1 MLRTAM
7 LLIAGIVSTSAP
19 QASDPASEA
28 ARSQDVYA
36 VYSALM
42 SNPPVIGGESNST
55 YAIAA
60 ATTPANLG
68 RGIEPAAQPAT
79 EDELLE
85 YLKALCDA
93 PPPGYEEQW
102 QEILAEFR
110 SRSDAPVPLVPN
122 LKIAK
127 PYIFLTAEEI
137 ADFTSRRT
145 SVNIPPVPIAK
156 FGGAISVIRLSN
168 VYFNKTRTL
177 AFVRISSECGMLCG
191 KGQGKMFEKV
201 GAGWRE
207 VNVTGGRVCIVN
219 S

>member
-1 MLRTAM
+1 M
-7 LLIAGIVSTSAP
+7 S
-19 QASDPASEA
+19 PA
-28 ARSQDVYA
+28 
-36 VYSALM
+36 
-42 SNPPVIGGESNST
+42 
-55 YAIAA
+55 AI
-60 ATTPANLG
+60 ATTPARQQPRRALALLKDVSIREHLRDHG
-68 RGIEPAAQPAT
+68 LLAAEQEGAINKT
-79 EDELLE
+79 IWDSYISLA
-85 YLKALCDA
+85 KA
-93 PPPGYEEQW
+93 
-102 QEILAEFR
+102 
-110 SRSDAPVPLVPN
+110 
-122 LKIAK
+122 IAK
-127 PYIFLTAEEI
+127 AVMADATLKSKFMTCTPEGDGAECLASTIVDFGARAYRRPLNAEEI

-145 SVNIPPVPIAK
+145 SVNVPPVPIAK